1 MNTHDIPQ
9 PVKRFK
15 ADHLPVEV
23 YQDMQALGRAAA
35 VQAATLLREAV
46 ERSGEARVILASANS
61 QLSFIEALTL
71 EHKLPWEKIT
81 CFHMDE
87 YIGIDSNHSASFAGW
102 MKKRVLDKVKP
113 AAFHFLN
120 GKAEDVEAECRR
132 YAGLIQEKPIDLTCM
147 GIGENGH
154 IAFNDPPVA
163 DFDDP
168 LPIKPVEL
176 DEMCKNQ
183 QVGEGHFKSLDT
195 VPTHAFSLTV
205 PTLLSGRRILC
216 IVPEERKAAAVAK
229 TIHGPVETAC
239 PSSILRRQSHAV
251 LMLDREAAS
260 QLDWDAIDV
269 TG

>member
-1 MNTHDIPQ
+1 MSANEIPQ
-9 PVKRFK
+9 PVKRFT
-15 ADHLPVEV
+15 ADQLPVEV
-23 YQDMQALGRAAA
+23 YEDNQAMGRAAA
-35 VQAATLLREAV
+35 AQAAAILREAV
-46 ERSGEARVILASANS
+46 AKRGEARVILASANS
-61 QLSFIEALTL
+61 QMSFIDALTL
-71 EHKLPWEKIT
+71 KEELPWDKIT

-102 MKKRVLDKVKP
+102 MKNRVLDKVKP

-120 GKAEDVEAECRR
+120 GKSGDVEAECRR
-132 YAGLIQEKPIDLTCM
+132 YAELIQAKPIDLTCM

-163 DFDDP
+163 DFNDP

-176 DEMCKNQ
+176 DEKCKNQ
-183 QVGEGHFKSLDT
+183 QVGEGHFPSLAD

-216 IVPEERKAAAVAK
+216 IVPETRKAEAVAK

-251 LMLDREAAS
+251 LVLDQEAAS
-260 QLDWDAIDV
+260 QLDWSRI
-269 TG
+269 G